1 MIVGI
6 ADNIFSPLGHSSQE
20 NFEAVRQG
28 KSRLCEYTQGHR
40 LPEPFVASLFEGDDR
55 KTMPGLTL
63 FETIVV
69 KSVERALA
77 QTNVDTTSPRTL
89 FVISSTKGN
98 IDLLDEVP
106 EGISRDRV
114 LLGKAADV
122 IARHFHSPNRPVVVS
137 NACISGLSAQ
147 IAAIRML
154 RSGYYDT
161 AIVVGAEVQSRFI
174 VSGFQSFKALSPM
187 ACKPF
192 DAERLGLNLGEAAAT
207 VIYQTVEEAGPDA
220 WIPLA
225 GSVRNDAFHISG
237 PSRTAEGSFRAL
249 HDVVQGQDIDQIAF
263 INAHGTS
270 TLYNDE
276 MEAFAIDRASLAQ
289 IPVNS
294 FKGYYGHTMGAAG
307 ILETIISMKS
317 VDNGLILATKGFE
330 SPGITHS
337 LDVVAANRTTRKRGF
352 VKLLSGFGG
361 CNAAMMFMK
370 GGDQ

>member
-192 DAERLGLNLGEAAAT
+192 DAERLGLKRRLRSSIRRSMRPDLMPGYLWPVLSEMMLSTSRVLRGLPRGVSGHCMMWCRDRTSTRLHSSMRTARLHYIMMKWRLLLLT
-207 VIYQTVEEAGPDA
+207 GPL
-220 WIPLA
+220 WLRFPSI
-225 GSVRNDAFHISG
+225 
-237 PSRTAEGSFRAL
+237 PSRDITGIPWAL
-249 HDVVQGQDIDQIAF
+249 QAF
-263 INAHGTS
+263 WRPS
-270 TLYNDE
+270 
-276 MEAFAIDRASLAQ
+276 
-289 IPVNS
+289 
-294 FKGYYGHTMGAAG
+294 
-307 ILETIISMKS
+307 
-317 VDNGLILATKGFE
+317 
-330 SPGITHS
+330 SP
-337 LDVVAANRTTRKRGF
+337 
-352 VKLLSGFGG
+352 
-361 CNAAMMFMK
+361 
-370 GGDQ
+370 